1 MFRCESTL
9 TTESLKQLLPK
20 GFVKANT
27 DLSGAADLTEEDIST
42 LITCVKGSTT
52 ARLAAMTIRAGLERE
67 CWVAEIVIPEAKR
80 TPSFKNSGRRCK
92 NREEPRDTRLRW
104 VAQRQRQAP
113 ARRAARFDRR
123 HRRPCRPAVRPAV
136 G

>member
-1 MFRCESTL
+1 MAGKENRVSPKKKSENRDSEGEAVTAQTFMFRCESTL

-42 LITCVKGSTT
+42 SITCVKGSTT

-67 CWVAEIVIPEAKR
+67 CA
-80 TPSFKNSGRRCK
+80 T
-92 NREEPRDTRLRW
+92 LR
-104 VAQRQRQAP
+104 QSR
-113 ARRAARFDRR
+113 
-123 HRRPCRPAVRPAV
+123 
-136 G
+136 